1 MTTLDLREAW
11 GDLLRR
17 RAALGDALSPY
28 GEIVD
33 RWAGAASPS
42 PPLEATPDDCRQR
55 WARGVP
61 LLAELR
67 VALATEQVEEMLAPA
82 VDLVAAIRPD
92 AVPALEAFAAAWD
105 AGDIAPDA
113 LLPARGRIGR
123 LDERYGLDD
132 DLVGFLAVASLRPLL
147 ESSLAPCRPRLDA
160 GDWSLAACPFC
171 GAPPGWGDIVDEG
184 RLQLACHL
192 CGGTWG
198 FSRARCPFCGDDD
211 AKAQRRLTAETGE
224 EGYAISACTKCRAY
238 LKEIDR
244 RERWNGGPPLLEDWA
259 SPHLDVA
266 VRRQG
271 YWRPLAPVILTG

>member
-1 MTTLDLREAW
+1 MLDLREAW
-11 GDLLRR
+11 SDLLRR

-33 RWAGAASPS
+33 RWARTAASA
-42 PPLEATPDDCRQR
+42 PPIEATSDDCRER

-67 VALATEQVEEMLAPA
+67 APLATEPVEELLGPA
-82 VDLVAAIRPD
+82 VELAAAIRPD
-92 AVPALEAFAAAWD
+92 AASALEAFAAAWD
-105 AGDIAPDA
+105 AGDVAPAA

-132 DLVGFLAVASLRPLL
+132 DLLGFLAVASLRPLL
-147 ESSLAPCRPRLDA
+147 ESSLESCRSRLGA
-160 GDWSLAACPFC
+160 GDWSLGVCPFC
-171 GAPPGWGDIVDEG
+171 GAPPGWGDIVDDG

-192 CGGTWG
+192 CGGTWS
-198 FSRARCPFCGDDD
+198 FSRARCPFCGEDD
-211 AKAQRRLTAETGE
+211 AKSQRRLMAEPGE
-224 EGYAISACTKCRAY
+224 EGYAIIACTKCRAY
-238 LKEIDR
+238 LKELDR

-259 SPHLDVA
+259 SPHLDLA

-271 YWRPLAPVILTG
+271 YWRPLVPVIVTG